1 MDLPHKP
8 PLAPM
13 ASKGRQLSSL
23 KWPSSECGF
32 SVEFHLLVPLTLS
45 LSWILESL
53 YHISAIALF
62 VRNEKVSLEPWW
74 LYLQSLNTS
83 VWSAFENNFWLLGQC
98 RRALAVFHSYFLVVT
113 SYRYLERSSLHFYP
127 VTLHCRLQFAV
138 ARLSVWLTV
147 AWVGF
152 TSEVV
157 WKPK

>member
-1 MDLPHKP
+1 M
-8 PLAPM
+8 
-13 ASKGRQLSSL
+13 
-23 KWPSSECGF
+23 
-32 SVEFHLLVPLTLS
+32 
-45 LSWILESL
+45 
-53 YHISAIALF
+53 
-62 VRNEKVSLEPWW
+62 RNEKVSLEPWW

-98 RRALAVFHSYFLVVT
+98 RRALAMFLSYFLAVT